1 MMGSNSTEAQSL
13 IQLCQLI
20 LEGRSSEHSIVS
32 VVIQSS
38 HSHGGHLSFKLSLCS
53 DGFTSS
59 EVDHRHHMNEPTE
72 VIHKDDTTLEHVV
85 NSVTPSGVEQPTRC
99 GDNEMVHGDLLTRE
113 LNILGENL
121 LLRLHL
127 L

>member
-1 MMGSNSTEAQSL
+1 MQES
-13 IQLCQLI
+13 
-20 LEGRSSEHSIVS
+20 
-32 VVIQSS
+32 
-38 HSHGGHLSFKLSLCS
+38 
-53 DGFTSS
+53 
-59 EVDHRHHMNEPTE
+59 TE

-85 NSVTPSGVEQPTRC
+85 NTITPSGVEQPTRC

-121 LLRLHL
+121 LLWLHL